1 MLKVWLVSFLLY
13 LCTIKIKLIKKKKM
27 ENFKTVNKNTN
38 ATYFLN
44 EEELINFFKKNSV
57 QNYSITN
64 LTKQKRTRTNKM
76 LDVVVHFC
84 IIGASILSTLLY
96 IQNYC

>member
-1 MLKVWLVSFLLY
+1 
-13 LCTIKIKLIKKKKM
+13 M

-44 EEELINFFKKNSV
+44 EDELINFFKKNRV

-64 LTKQKRTRTNKM
+64 LTKAKAKKINKM
-76 LDVVVHFC
+76 LDLLAHLC
-84 IIGASILSTLLY
+84 IIGASILATLIY
-96 IQNYC
+96 IQNY

>member
-1 MLKVWLVSFLLY
+1 
-13 LCTIKIKLIKKKKM
+13 M

-44 EEELINFFKKNSV
+44 EDELTNFFKKNRV

-64 LTKQKRTRTNKM
+64 LTKQRRIRTGKM
-76 LDVVVHFC
+76 LDIVAQLAIV
-84 IIGASILSTLLY
+84 GASILATLIY
-96 IQNYC
+96 IQNY

>member
-1 MLKVWLVSFLLY
+1 
-13 LCTIKIKLIKKKKM
+13 M

-44 EEELINFFKKNSV
+44 EEELINFFKKNKV

-64 LTKQKRTRTNKM
+64 LTKQKKTRRNKM
-76 LDVVVHFC
+76 LDVVAHLA
-84 IIGASILSTLLY
+84 IIGVSVLGTLLY
-96 IQNYC
+96 IQNY

>member
-1 MLKVWLVSFLLY
+1 
-13 LCTIKIKLIKKKKM
+13 M

-44 EEELINFFKKNSV
+44 EDELINFFKKNRV
-57 QNYSITN
+57 QNYNITN

-84 IIGASILSTLLY
+84 IIGASILATLIY
-96 IQNYC
+96 IQNY

>member
-1 MLKVWLVSFLLY
+1 MNY
-13 LCTIKIKLIKKKKM
+13 
-27 ENFKTVNKNTN
+27 KTVNKNTN

-44 EEELINFFKKNSV
+44 QEELITFFKKNKV

-64 LTKQKRTRTNKM
+64 LSKQKRKKINKI
-76 LDVVVHFC
+76 LDVVAHLC
-84 IIGASILSTLLY
+84 LIGVSVLGTLLY

>member
-1 MLKVWLVSFLLY
+1 
-13 LCTIKIKLIKKKKM
+13 M

-44 EEELINFFKKNSV
+44 EEELINFFKKNRV

-64 LTKQKRTRTNKM
+64 LTKQKRIRINKI
-76 LDVVVHFC
+76 LDVVAHLA
-84 IIGASILSTLLY
+84 IIGASILATLIY
-96 IQNYC
+96 IQNHC